1 MTLACAVGVAFS
13 VMGRTR
19 ARQCALALG
28 FPISLWLSGAAT
40 FPAWV
45 WLVPLA
51 MALLIYP
58 VHAWRDAPVFPTPLH
73 ALREL
78 PTAAPL
84 PVGASVL
91 DAGCGLGDG
100 LKALRMAY
108 PQARLCGIEFSW
120 PLRFLAALRCPWAR
134 IWHGDIWQED
144 WSGYDLVYLFQ
155 RPETMSRAVAKA
167 RESMK
172 PGAWLVSLE
181 FEASELKPTAVIQ
194 ASADRPVWLYQMP
207 FRPAIRRPR

>member
-19 ARQCALALG
+19 ARQWALALG